1 MNPVRVLMVDDHAL
15 VRAGLRRL
23 IQEIDGVEIIDEA
36 SDATSAL
43 AIAEASH
50 PELVMMD
57 IGMPHINGLEA
68 TAKIKALLPDIQV
81 IIVSMY
87 CSEEDVLQALRSG
100 ASGYLL
106 KNSSPAEIAIAIDA
120 VMSGGVYLSPQ
131 VSKSVVDGYLDRVR
145 INSQSSGT
153 LTPRQREVLNLI
165 AQGLSTKEIAR
176 QLGISA
182 KTVETHRTQLMAR
195 LDIHEVAG
203 LVRYAIKAGVI
214 NSGR

>member
-1 MNPVRVLMVDDHAL
+1 MSTVRILMVDDHAL
-15 VRAGLRRL
+15 VRAGLCRL
-23 IQEIDGVEIIDEA
+23 VQEIDGVEIIDEA
-36 SDATSAL
+36 SDATAAL
-43 AIAEASH
+43 TIVEAAH

-57 IGMPHINGLEA
+57 IGMPDMNGLEA
-68 TAKIKALLPDIQV
+68 TAKIKARFPDIQV
-81 IIVSMY
+81 IILSMY

-106 KNSSPAEIAIAIDA
+106 KNSAPTEIAIAIEA

-131 VSKSVVDGYLDRVR
+131 VSKSVVDGYLDRVK
-145 INSQSSGT
+145 INSQTSGT
-153 LTPRQREVLNLI
+153 LSPRQREVLSLV

-176 QLGISA
+176 QLGISG

-203 LVRYAIKAGVI
+203 LVRYAIKAGFI
-214 NSGR
+214 HSGR

>member
-1 MNPVRVLMVDDHAL
+1 MSTVRILMVDDHAL
-15 VRAGLRRL
+15 VRAGLCRL
-23 IQEIDGVEIIDEA
+23 IQEVDGVEIVGEA
-36 SDATSAL
+36 SDATAAL
-43 AIAEASH
+43 KIVEASR

-57 IGMPHINGLEA
+57 IGMPDINGLEA
-68 TAKIKALLPDIQV
+68 TAKIKALFPEVRV

-106 KNSSPAEIAIAIDA
+106 KSSAPTEIALAIDA

-131 VSKSVVDGYLDRVR
+131 VSKSVVDGYLDRVKM
-145 INSQSSGT
+145 NSQSSGT
-153 LTPRQREVLNLI
+153 LSPRQREVLSLV

-176 QLGISA
+176 RLGISG

-203 LVRYAIKAGVI
+203 LVRYAIKVGFI
-214 NSGR
+214 HSGR

>member
-1 MNPVRVLMVDDHAL
+1 MSTVRILMVDDHAL
-15 VRAGLRRL
+15 VRAGLCRL
-23 IQEIDGVEIIDEA
+23 IQEVDGVEIVGEA
-36 SDATSAL
+36 SDATAAL
-43 AIAEASH
+43 EIVEASR
-50 PELVMMD
+50 PEIVMMD
-57 IGMPHINGLEA
+57 IGMPDINGLEA
-68 TAKIKALLPDIQV
+68 TAKIKALFPDVRV

-106 KNSSPAEIAIAIDA
+106 KNSAPTEIALAIDA

-131 VSKSVVDGYLDRVR
+131 VSKSVVDGYLDRVKM
-145 INSQSSGT
+145 NSQSSGT
-153 LTPRQREVLNLI
+153 LSPRQREVLSLV

-176 QLGISA
+176 RLGISG

-203 LVRYAIKAGVI
+203 LVRYAIKVGFI
-214 NSGR
+214 HSGR

>member
-1 MNPVRVLMVDDHAL
+1 MNAVRILIVDDHAL

-23 IQEIDGVEIIDEA
+23 VQELDDVEIIDEA

-43 AIAEASH
+43 AKIEACR
-50 PELVMMD
+50 PDLVMMD
-57 IGMPHINGLEA
+57 IGMPDINGLEA
-68 TAKIKALLPDIQV
+68 TAQVKARFPDTRV
-81 IIVSMY
+81 VIVSMY

-106 KNSSPAEIAIAIDA
+106 KNSAPAEIAIAIDA
-120 VMSGGVYLSPQ
+120 IKNGGVYLSPQ
-131 VSKSVVDGYLDRVR
+131 VSKSVVDGYLDRVK
-145 INSQSSGT
+145 ISSQSSGT
-153 LTPRQREVLNLI
+153 LSPRQREVLSLI

-176 QLGISA
+176 QLGISG

-203 LVRYAIKAGVI
+203 LVRYAIKAGFI
-214 NSGR
+214 HSGR

>member
-1 MNPVRVLMVDDHAL
+1 MSTVRILMVDDHAL
-15 VRAGLRRL
+15 VRAGLCRL
-23 IQEIDGVEIIDEA
+23 IQEVDGVEIVGEA
-36 SDATSAL
+36 SDATAAL
-43 AIAEASH
+43 KIVAASR

-57 IGMPHINGLEA
+57 IGMPDINGLEA
-68 TAKIKALLPDIQV
+68 TAKIKALFPDVRV

-106 KNSSPAEIAIAIDA
+106 KNSAPTEIALAIDA

-131 VSKSVVDGYLDRVR
+131 VSKSVVDGYLDRVKM
-145 INSQSSGT
+145 NSQSSGT
-153 LTPRQREVLNLI
+153 LSPRQREVLSLV

-176 QLGISA
+176 RLGISG

-203 LVRYAIKAGVI
+203 LVRYAIKVGFI
-214 NSGR
+214 HSGR

>member
-1 MNPVRVLMVDDHAL
+1 MVDDHAL
-15 VRAGLRRL
+15 VRAGLCRL
-23 IQEIDGVEIIDEA
+23 IQEIDGVEIVGEA
-36 SDATSAL
+36 SDATAAL
-43 AIAEASH
+43 KMVEASN

-57 IGMPHINGLEA
+57 IGMPDINGLEA
-68 TAKIKALLPDIQV
+68 TAKIKAIFPEVRV

-106 KNSSPAEIAIAIDA
+106 KNSAPTEIALAIDA

-131 VSKSVVDGYLDRVR
+131 VSKSVVDGYLDRVK
-145 INSQSSGT
+145 INSHSSGR
-153 LTPRQREVLNLI
+153 LSPRQREVLSLV

-176 QLGISA
+176 RLGISG

-203 LVRYAIKAGVI
+203 LVRYAIKAGFI
-214 NSGR
+214 HPGR

>member
-1 MNPVRVLMVDDHAL
+1 MSTVRILMVDDHAL
-15 VRAGLRRL
+15 VRAGLCRL
-23 IQEIDGVEIIDEA
+23 IQEIDGVEIVGEA
-36 SDATSAL
+36 SDATAAL
-43 AIAEASH
+43 KIVEASN

-57 IGMPHINGLEA
+57 IGMPDVNGLEA
-68 TAKIKALLPDIQV
+68 TAKIKTLFPEVRV

-106 KNSSPAEIAIAIDA
+106 KNSAPTEIALAIDA

-131 VSKSVVDGYLDRVR
+131 VSKSVVDGYLDRVK
-145 INSQSSGT
+145 INSHSSGR
-153 LTPRQREVLNLI
+153 LSPRQREVLSLV

-176 QLGISA
+176 RLGISG

-203 LVRYAIKAGVI
+203 LVRYAIKAGFI
-214 NSGR
+214 HPGR

>member
-1 MNPVRVLMVDDHAL
+1 MSTVRILMVDDHAL
-15 VRAGLRRL
+15 VRAGLCRL
-23 IQEIDGVEIIDEA
+23 IQEVDGVEIVGEA
-36 SDATSAL
+36 SDATAAL
-43 AIAEASH
+43 EIVEASR

-57 IGMPHINGLEA
+57 IGMPDINGLEA
-68 TAKIKALLPDIQV
+68 TAKIKALFPDVRV

-87 CSEEDVLQALRSG
+87 CSEEDVQQALRSS

-106 KNSSPAEIAIAIDA
+106 KNSAPTEIALAIDA

-131 VSKSVVDGYLDRVR
+131 VSKSVVDGYLDRVKM
-145 INSQSSGT
+145 NSQSSGT
-153 LTPRQREVLNLI
+153 LSPRQREVLSLV

-176 QLGISA
+176 RLGISG

-203 LVRYAIKAGVI
+203 LVRYAIKVGFI
-214 NSGR
+214 HSGR

>member
-1 MNPVRVLMVDDHAL
+1 MSTVRILMVDDHAL
-15 VRAGLRRL
+15 VRAGLCRL
-23 IQEIDGVEIIDEA
+23 IQEVDGVEIVGEA
-36 SDATSAL
+36 SDATAAL
-43 AIAEASH
+43 KIVEASN

-57 IGMPHINGLEA
+57 IGMPDINGLEA
-68 TAKIKALLPDIQV
+68 TAKIKAIFPEVRV

-106 KNSSPAEIAIAIDA
+106 KNSAPTEIALAIDA

-131 VSKSVVDGYLDRVR
+131 VSKSVVDGYLDRVK

-153 LTPRQREVLNLI
+153 LSPRQREVLSLV

-176 QLGISA
+176 RLGISG

-203 LVRYAIKAGVI
+203 LVRYAIKAGFI
-214 NSGR
+214 HPGR

>member
-1 MNPVRVLMVDDHAL
+1 MSTVRILMVDDHAL
-15 VRAGLRRL
+15 VRAGLCRL
-23 IQEIDGVEIIDEA
+23 IQEVDGVEIVGEA
-36 SDATSAL
+36 SDATAAL
-43 AIAEASH
+43 KIVEASR

-57 IGMPHINGLEA
+57 IGMPDINGLEA
-68 TAKIKALLPDIQV
+68 TAKIKALFPDVRV

-106 KNSSPAEIAIAIDA
+106 KNSAPTEIALAIDA

-131 VSKSVVDGYLDRVR
+131 VSKSVVDGYLDRVKM
-145 INSQSSGT
+145 NSQSSGT
-153 LTPRQREVLNLI
+153 LSPRQREVLSLV

-176 QLGISA
+176 RLGISG

-203 LVRYAIKAGVI
+203 LVRYAIKVGFI
-214 NSGR
+214 HSGR

>member
-1 MNPVRVLMVDDHAL
+1 MSTVRILLVDDHAL

-23 IQEIDGVEIIDEA
+23 IQEIDGVDIIDEA
-36 SDATSAL
+36 SNATAAL
-43 AIAEASH
+43 TIVEASR

-57 IGMPHINGLEA
+57 IGMPDINGLEA
-68 TAKIKALLPDIQV
+68 TAQIKARFPDVRV

-106 KNSSPAEIAIAIDA
+106 KNSAPAEIAIAIDA
-120 VMSGGVYLSPQ
+120 VMNGGVYLSPQ
-131 VSKSVVDGYLDRVR
+131 VSKSVVDGYLDRVK

-153 LTPRQREVLNLI
+153 LSPRQREVLSLV

-176 QLGISA
+176 QLGISG

-203 LVRYAIKAGVI
+203 LVRYAIKAGFI
-214 NSGR
+214 HSGR